1 MRNFFAALC
10 LLSSLSFS
18 VQAFSQPVSSPS
30 GSLFPAVSYP
40 RDYFRDP
47 LAVPMSL
54 AANFGELRPNHYH
67 MGLDIRTQ
75 HRENLPVYAA
85 GDGYIAR
92 VEIEP
97 AGFGQ
102 AIYIRHPNG
111 YTTVYGHLNQFFP
124 ALAEYVSQQQYKQQ
138 SWQVDL
144 DIPSSMFPVKKGEF
158 IAYSGNTGGSQGPHL
173 HFEIRRTAGDVNQN
187 PLLFGL
193 PVPDN
198 VPPVIARLAWY
209 DRNLGIYEQAPHILQ
224 VRRGAAARGGSLP
237 APKRPMPVRGSKLP
251 APKRP
256 MPVREGK
263 LPAPKSVPAARGG
276 ETAAPSTL
284 SKTEDGR
291 ATVAWTIFP
300 SLLTVGT
307 SRISF
312 SISASDA
319 QSGSANPNGIYEA
332 ELFEDD
338 EPVIGFRMNNI
349 SYDDTRNLNAHID
362 YRTRAK
368 GGPFLQHLSLLP
380 GYPSPTIYASPAG
393 RPSSGVIDL
402 SDGREHAIRI
412 EVSDT
417 YGNTSSL
424 SYSVRYQR
432 GAAAGE
438 SAVGMGAGSAAGADS
453 LWVAGK
459 RFYAGMVDGV
469 EADEAAFFLGEKS
482 LYDSVV
488 LGIRRSYSS
497 TLIHSPTRPMSD
509 QYAIGAPWVPLLQ
522 PVLVRLKA
530 GRAFPVDSLARS
542 GWSSPTSRVVM
553 VRTNGSQKEVQR
565 VEWNDGWASARFR
578 EFGDFQLVED
588 NVAPVI
594 TPLQRLEGTDLG
606 KAARI
611 AFSVKDDLGA
621 VRRWRAE
628 LDGAWL
634 CFTND
639 KGLAYIYKFDQHC
652 LPGPH
657 TLRVSVEDMAGNKT
671 AEEYHFTR

>member
-1 MRNFFAALC
+1 MRNLFAALC
-10 LLSSLSFS
+10 LLSSLSS
-18 VQAFSQPVSSPS
+18 SMRAFTQPAPTAP
-30 GSLFPAVSYP
+30 GPLFPSVSYP

-47 LAVPMSL
+47 LAIPMSL

-75 HRENLPVYAA
+75 HRENLPVFAA
-85 GDGYIAR
+85 ADGFVAR
-92 VEIEP
+92 VEIGP

-111 YTTVYGHLNQFFP
+111 FTTVYGHLNQFFP
-124 ALAEYVSQQQYKQQ
+124 ALAEYVSQQQYKLQ

-144 DIPSSMFPVKKGEF
+144 EIPSSLFPVKKGEL

-198 VPPVIARLAWY
+198 VPPVYARLAWY
-209 DRNLGIYEQAPHILQ
+209 DRNQGIYEQTPHILP
-224 VRRGAAARGGSLP
+224 VRRAAAAARGG
-237 APKRPMPVRGSKLP
+237 GS
-251 APKRP
+251 
-256 MPVREGK
+256 
-263 LPAPKSVPAARGG
+263 S
-276 ETAAPSTL
+276 TASSSTL
-284 SKTEDGR
+284 SKTSDGR

-300 SLLTVGT
+300 SMLTVGT

-319 QSGSANPNGIYEA
+319 QTGSNNPNGIYEA
-332 ELFEDD
+332 QLYEDGQAL
-338 EPVIGFRMNNI
+338 IGFRMNDI

-368 GGPFLQHLSLLP
+368 GGPWLQHLSLLP
-380 GYPSPTIYASPAG
+380 GYPSPTIYSSPAG
-393 RPSSGVIDL
+393 KPSNGVIDL
-402 SDGREHAIRI
+402 SDGREHLVRI
-412 EVSDT
+412 DISDT
-417 YGNTSSL
+417 YGNASSL
-424 SYSVRYQR
+424 SFRVRYQR
-432 GAAAGE
+432 GAADPGVA
-438 SAVGMGAGSAAGADS
+438 AGSGIAEVAGGADS
-453 LWVAGK
+453 SLVSK
-459 RFYAGMVDGV
+459 RFYVGMVDGI
-469 EADEAAFFLGEKS
+469 ESGDAAFYLSEKS

-488 LGIRRSYSS
+488 LGVKKDFNSIPF
-497 TLIHSPTRPMSD
+497 HAPTRSVSD

-530 GRAFPVDSLARS
+530 TRAFSVDSLVS
-542 GWSSPTSRVVM
+542 PGWSPPNGRVVM
-553 VRTNGSQKEVQR
+553 VRTSGSQKEVQR

-578 EFGDFQLVED
+578 EFGQFQLVED

-594 TPLQRLEGTDLG
+594 TPLGPLEGADLG
-606 KAARI
+606 KAVRI
-611 AFSVKDDLGA
+611 AFSVKDDLGT
-621 VRRWRAE
+621 VRKFRAE

-639 KGLAYIYKFDQHC
+639 KGLAYIYKFDEHC
-652 LPGPH
+652 PPGKH
-657 TLRVSVEDMAGNKT
+657 TLKVSVEDMAGNKT
-671 AEEYHFTR
+671 TEEYHFTR